1 MANDRITSSKE
12 EFETAMANFSNS
24 QQSLQNAYLQMT
36 QSVFTLDSSWNGEAS
51 EAFKAQYGELSKNL
65 QTSDG
70 TIATAIKDIQM
81 VAAGHE
87 AVEDD
92 MVHLFQA
99 TSDTTDPFAAG

>member
-1 MANDRITSSKE
+1 MANDRIVSDVAT
-12 EFETAMANFSNS
+12 FEAAMAQFSNC

-36 QSVFTLDSSWNGEAS
+36 QAVFTLDSSWNGDAS
-51 EAFKAQYGELSKNL
+51 EAFKAQYSELSKNL

-87 AVEDD
+87 AVTSELEQ
-92 MVHLFQA
+92 LFQA
-99 TSDTTDPFAAG
+99 MADTTDPFAAG